1 MIYIYVL
8 SAVVAVIIIIYI
20 YIRLSYGFWYYQPV
34 FHLYDLKYY
43 LFPCG
48 IIQHENPEKNRY
60 TNLINVYTSTSMNER
75 KTKHFVFFI
84 RKHFLKNQNNVF
96 LPKKINIEPY
106 FAGHNHPCFY
116 SFYVED
122 QHFYI
127 QPDVIT
133 NKTTIDTNT
142 IKNKNNDEQKLSR
155 HSDTDIGIIKEK
167 KIIGVMTTRPLH
179 VSIYKNKAHKKEDAV
194 FYVYYVDYLCVDKY
208 ERKKGIAPQIIQ
220 THHYRQR
227 RGNPNIQVSLFKRE
241 GTLTGIVPLC
251 VYSTFAFSCE
261 NWIHPDSLHPPFSL
275 IECGGQNLN
284 YLLDFM
290 KINMSE
296 LFDICITPELYNVLE
311 LLKTNNIFIYYLLET
326 QQDGSSEIM
335 SAYFFRRTCVSLDKG
350 KECISCFAS
359 ISTAKLRSSIFH
371 TGFLNSLY
379 LVKKKVNCQILCIE
393 NISHNHV
400 LIREIQKHYKEM
412 IVSPTAYFFYNF
424 AYPTFNSNKCFLLC

>member
-8 SAVVAVIIIIYI
+8 SAVIAVTIIIYI

-34 FHLYDLKYY
+34 FHLYDFKYY

-48 IIQHENPEKNRY
+48 IIQREVPEKNRY

-75 KTKHFVFFI
+75 KIKHFVSFI
-84 RKHFLKNQNNVF
+84 RKHFLKNENNVF

-106 FAGHNHPCFY
+106 FTGHNHPCFY

-127 QPDVIT
+127 QPDI
-133 NKTTIDTNT
+133 
-142 IKNKNNDEQKLSR
+142 IKNTTKRKNNEDNKMDVESVVGK
-155 HSDTDIGIIKEK
+155 HTDTDIIKEK

-179 VSIYKNKAHKKEDAV
+179 VSIYKNNAHNKEDAV

-220 THHYRQR
+220 THHYNQR
-227 RGNPNIQVSLFKRE
+227 RGNPKIQVSLFKRE
-241 GTLTGIVPLC
+241 GNLTGIVPLC

-261 NWIHPDSLHPPFSL
+261 NWIHPDSLYPPFSL

-290 KINMSE
+290 KTNMSV

-311 LLKTNNIFIYYLLET
+311 LLKTGNIFIYYLLET
-326 QQDGSSEIM
+326 QEDGTNEIV

-350 KECISCFAS
+350 KECLSCFAS
-359 ISTAKLRSSIFH
+359 IFSTKLRASLFH
-371 TGFLNSLY
+371 NGFLNSLY
-379 LVKKKVNCQILCIE
+379 LLKKKVTCQILCVE
-393 NISHNHV
+393 NISHNDM
-400 LIREIQKHYKEM
+400 LIREIQKYSKE
-412 IVSPTAYFFYNF
+412 IVVSPTAYFFYNF
-424 AYPTFNSNKCFLLC
+424 AYSTFNPNKCFIIC